1 MSELVLTE
9 TQEMLRRAAA
19 DFVAAN
25 CAPGDLRKLRDE
37 SATAGFSA
45 KSWQA
50 MANLGWPGI
59 VFPEEFGGLG
69 LGYAEQAVVLE
80 ELGSALAPE
89 PFLTSVLLGGN
100 AVLLGSNE
108 PQKAALLPEV
118 ASGAL
123 LLALAH
129 HEPGARHDLFRVQTR
144 AVRMADGWRID
155 GEKDFIL
162 DGATAHRLVV
172 SARLSGEPNAR
183 QGIGLFLVEA
193 GAPGLTLSPARLVD
207 GRATARLEL
216 AGVQVAPNAMLA
228 DQTQGGD
235 VLENM
240 LDRAAVGLCG
250 EMLGGMR
257 RATEMTL
264 DYLKTRE
271 QFGVRIGSFQSLK
284 HRAARMFIELE
295 IGRSAVMA
303 AARALDAGSSDAR
316 SLVSIAKARL
326 SDGFVEVAS
335 EALQMHGGIGM
346 TDEHDIG
353 LFLKRARVAELTL
366 GDSAWHRD
374 RWARLAGF

>member
-1 MSELVLTE
+1 MNELVLTE

-37 SATAGFSA
+37 SDTAGFSA

-129 HEPGARHDLFRVQTR
+129 HEPGARHDLFRVETR

-155 GEKDFIL
+155 GEKDFVL

-207 GRATARLEL
+207 GRATARLGL